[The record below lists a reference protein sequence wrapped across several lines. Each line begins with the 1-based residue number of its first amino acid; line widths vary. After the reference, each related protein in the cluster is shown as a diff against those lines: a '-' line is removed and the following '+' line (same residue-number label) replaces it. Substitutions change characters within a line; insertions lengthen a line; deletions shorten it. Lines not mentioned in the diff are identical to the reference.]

1 MSQDVRPP
9 FPIGQ
14 KSEQDGVPI
23 SLTPTPKIRHLVPK
37 GDRKWNNKSSMADIE
52 EPIDMVE
59 EYEGGEPEDEALDE
73 IQQTEEGSF
82 ALLPASELQ
91 LQKNQKRTTTPFM
104 TKYEMARVL
113 GTRALQ
119 IAMNAPVNVE
129 LEGETDSLQ
138 IAMKELRAHK
148 IPIIIRRYLPDG
160 SYEDWNIDEL
170 IINE

>member
-1 MSQDVRPP
+1 MV
-9 FPIGQ
+9 
-14 KSEQDGVPI
+14 
-23 SLTPTPKIRHLVPK
+23 
-37 GDRKWNNKSSMADIE
+37 DIE
-52 EPIDMVE
+52 EAIDMLE
-59 EYEGGEPEDEALDE
+59 DYEGREPEDEALDE
-73 IQQTEEGSF
+73 IEQTEEGSF

-91 LQKNQKRTTTPFM
+91 PQKNQKRTTTPFM